1 MDSGILVESD
11 SMLSDIGTE
20 IMAYVGMFL
29 ILIAFFL
36 ETRNKLHSKAKP
48 YLSLMA
54 IGSALLAIRAYLIEE
69 WAFLILEVAWFSTAF
84 LGIMISESSKSTLV
98 SEHLDVEI
106 ELKPSTDE

>member
-1 MDSGILVESD
+1 MDIESD
-11 SMLSDIGTE
+11 SMLSDIDTE
-20 IMAYVGMFL
+20 IVAYVGMFL
-29 ILIAFFL
+29 ILLAFFL

-84 LGIMISESSKSTLV
+84 LGIMIGESSKSTLAP
-98 SEHLDVEI
+98 EPLDVEI
-106 ELKPSTDE
+106 ELKSSIDE

>member
-11 SMLSDIGTE
+11 SMLSDIDTE
-20 IMAYVGMFL
+20 FVAYVGMFL
-29 ILIAFFL
+29 ILLAFFL

-84 LGIMISESSKSTLV
+84 LGIMISESSKSTSV
-98 SEHLDVEI
+98 PEPIDVEI
-106 ELKPSTDE
+106 ELKSSIDE

>member
-11 SMLSDIGTE
+11 SMLSDIDTE
-20 IMAYVGMFL
+20 IMAYLGMFL

-98 SEHLDVEI
+98 SEPLDVEI

>member
-11 SMLSDIGTE
+11 SMLSDIDTE
-20 IMAYVGMFL
+20 FVAYVGMFL
-29 ILIAFFL
+29 ILLAFFL

-84 LGIMISESSKSTLV
+84 LGIMISESSKSTLA
-98 SEHLDVEI
+98 SEPLDVEI

>member
-11 SMLSDIGTE
+11 SMLSDIDTE
-20 IMAYVGMFL
+20 FVAYVGMFL
-29 ILIAFFL
+29 ILLAFFL

-69 WAFLILEVAWFSTAF
+69 WAFLILELAWFTTAF
-84 LGIMISESSKSTLV
+84 LGILISGSSEYNSVPEL
-98 SEHLDVEI
+98 LDVEI
-106 ELKPSTDE
+106 ELKSSIDE